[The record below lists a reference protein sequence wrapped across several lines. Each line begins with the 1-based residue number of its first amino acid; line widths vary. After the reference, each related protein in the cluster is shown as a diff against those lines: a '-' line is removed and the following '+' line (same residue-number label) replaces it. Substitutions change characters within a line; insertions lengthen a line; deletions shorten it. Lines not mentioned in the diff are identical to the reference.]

1 MEGMVQ
7 RRSRSDGTNRT
18 LPIDMLPIDTLPI
31 DMLPIDTLPIDTL
44 PIDTGMYIHVNEKI
58 IFYIIKYGC
67 VLLYFTL
74 GLTVYN
80 YINTCTAGLL
90 KHYFLPNQDF

>member
-44 PIDTGMYIHVNEKI
+44 PIDMLPIDTLPIDTGMYIHVNEKI

-74 GLTVYN
+74 GL
-80 YINTCTAGLL
+80 I
-90 KHYFLPNQDF
+90 